1 MFFTVLKFY
10 SSTTPTND
18 TNKPTT
24 VTPWLPPPT
33 PPPPLSSD
41 RDVYFASL
49 HFAIMTLTTV
59 GYGDISPLTN
69 AEFVL
74 VAAYMVSN

>member
-1 MFFTVLKFY
+1 
-10 SSTTPTND
+10 
-18 TNKPTT
+18 
-24 VTPWLPPPT
+24 
-33 PPPPLSSD
+33 
-41 RDVYFASL
+41 
-49 HFAIMTLTTV
+49 MTLTTV